1 MMTKTIRNLSLI
13 ITALAFTG
21 CATLQNVVETS
32 AISSGKVGLSEF
44 STISNASAQ
53 TVDHTAL
60 DQFLSKYLITTS
72 ADNTLS
78 QGANLIRYQDVSD
91 TDEQALIAYI
101 NRLQATPVS
110 TLNRNEQLAFWI
122 NLYNAETIRV
132 ILENYPVSTI
142 RDIQTSALDFNGPWN
157 DTRLTVEGTD
167 LSLGEIE
174 NKIVRPIFKD
184 PRIHY
189 GLNCAAIGCPNLR
202 PQAYKAYNLDSALD
216 EQTRAFINNPRGV
229 NIEDGKLT
237 VSRIFLWYEN
247 DYGDSKA
254 DVISHLSQYA
264 QPALKNELAGISTIS
279 KYEYDWSLNDAGRL
293 GP

>member
-1 MMTKTIRNLSLI
+1 MITKTLRNFSLI

-21 CATLQNVVETS
+21 CATLQNVVESS

-44 STISNASAQ
+44 STISSASSQ
-53 TVDHTAL
+53 SVDHTAF
-60 DQFLSKYLITTS
+60 DQFLSRYLITTA
-72 ADNTLS
+72 ADNAIAK
-78 QGANLIRYQDVSD
+78 GANLIRYQDVSD
-91 TDEQALIAYI
+91 ADEQALIAYI
-101 NRLQATPVS
+101 DSLQATPVS

-184 PRIHY
+184 ARIHY
-189 GLNCAAIGCPNLR
+189 GLNCAAIGCPNLFPR
-202 PQAYKAYNLDSALD
+202 AYKASTLDRDLD
-216 EQTRAFINNPRGV
+216 AQTRAFINNSRGV

-254 DVISHLSQYA
+254 DVISHLNQYA
-264 QPALKNELAGISTIS
+264 DPALKNELAGISTIS